1 MSDVDEPILS
11 VRDLRKQFGGITAVD
26 GVSFDIESGQV
37 TGLIGPNGA
46 GKTTTFNLISG
57 FYEPD
62 DGEIRYAGRD
72 TQAVMRP
79 SPEEQA
85 IWIGSAGVAFGG
97 LGLASGAALKLG
109 DAGLGGATLVGAGL
123 GAAVYWGQNRVKEH
137 SPTFRHRRP
146 FRLAQNGLVRT
157 FQISRELQGMTVLE
171 NMMLA
176 PSGQRG
182 ENLLNTW
189 VRRDAVA
196 AQESEIKERALEHLE
211 FLEIDHLADD
221 LAGNLSGGQRKLL
234 ELGRVLMLDPQL
246 ILLDEPVAG
255 VNPTLTRKLLAHI
268 DDLRDE
274 GYTFLVVEHD
284 MEVIMNLSD
293 TIIVM
298 SEGRKLM
305 EGPPAA
311 VQADDRVIDAYLGR

>member
-1 MSDVDEPILS
+1 MSDDEPILE
-11 VRDLRKQFGGITAVD
+11 VRDLQKQFGGITAVD
-26 GVSFDIESGQV
+26 GVTFGIEPGQV

-62 DGEIRYAGRD
+62 GGEIYYDGRD
-72 TQAVMRP
+72 IQDIMRP

-85 IWIGSAGVAFGG
+85 IWVGSAGITFGG
-97 LGLASGAALKLG
+97 LGLASGAALDLAG
-109 DAGLGGATLVGAGL
+109 SGLGVAALAGAGL
-123 GAAVYWGQNRVKEH
+123 GAAVYWGQNRVRER
-137 SPTFRHRRP
+137 SPSFQHRRP
-146 FRLAQNGLVRT
+146 FRLAQQGLVRT

-182 ENLLNTW
+182 ENLINSW
-189 VRRDAVA
+189 VRREAVA
-196 AQESEIKERALEHLE
+196 AQETEIRERALEYLE

-255 VNPTLTRKLLAHI
+255 VNPTLTRKLLDHI

-305 EGPPAA
+305 EGPPAQ
-311 VQADDRVIDAYLGR
+311 VQKDEQVIDAYLGG